1 MALNDNSFVMSV
13 NNQNNLIENKGSLP
27 VADSN
32 EINGGRMIVD
42 TTADRNRI
50 RATKRKAGM
59 EVFVLETQTP
69 YILRTNDISKEV
81 TVDDDWTVLKSSSAL
96 SSDKLST
103 ARTINGVPFDGTTDI
118 ELPAEFYT
126 AREIVEIFDNGKI
139 TLKRAYDLLLP
150 RFATRISNMIS
161 DERSTLGEDNSK
173 NISANVGDTLRV
185 DTFDLVKSIKTPL
198 YQTSYTTN
206 KINDHMRDYNLILT
220 SDQGSDVPLGTEFPA
235 AISSTYTL
243 RDTYTSGI
251 SLSCVFESN
260 RVTYFNILR
269 RRNMSEAL
277 QEIRLTPQGTS
288 SFNITVA
295 FKINS
300 GNLEDSIAIFVAIPY
315 KTTDNNVAKFQYKY
329 AKLTKN
335 NPGSL
340 VYEGRMDGI
349 TGSYYDFLNN
359 TDGEL
364 DNFAVP
370 ITIIS
375 KDSEVSAALKAL

>member
-81 TVDDDWTVLKSSSAL
+81 TVDDDWTILKSSSAL
-96 SSDKLST
+96 SSDRLST

-198 YQTSYTTN
+198 YQTSYTTT

-315 KTTDNNVAKFQYKY
+315 KTTDTNVAKFQYKY

>member
-32 EINGGRMIVD
+32 EINGGRMIVA

-81 TVDDDWTVLKSSSAL
+81 TVDDDWTILKSSSAL

-198 YQTSYTTN
+198 YQTSYTTT

-364 DNFAVP
+364 DNFVVP

>member
-32 EINGGRMIVD
+32 EINGGRMIVA
-42 TTADRNRI
+42 TTTDRNRI

-81 TVDDDWTVLKSSSAL
+81 TVDDDWTILKSSSAL
-96 SSDKLST
+96 SSDRLST

-198 YQTSYTTN
+198 YQTSYTTT

>member
-81 TVDDDWTVLKSSSAL
+81 TVDNDWTILKSSSAL
-96 SSDKLST
+96 SSDRLST

-198 YQTSYTTN
+198 YQTSYTTT

-300 GNLEDSIAIFVAIPY
+300 GNLEDSIAIFVSIPY

>member
-32 EINGGRMIVD
+32 EINGGRMIVA

-69 YILRTNDISKEV
+69 YILRTNDINKEV
-81 TVDDDWTVLKSSSAL
+81 TVDDDWTILKSSSAL

-198 YQTSYTTN
+198 YQTSYTTT

-220 SDQGSDVPLGTEFPA
+220 SYQGSDVPLGTEFPA

-349 TGSYYDFLNN
+349 TGSYYDFLDN

>member
-32 EINGGRMIVD
+32 EINGGRMIVA

-81 TVDDDWTVLKSSSAL
+81 TVDDDWTILKSSSAL
-96 SSDKLST
+96 SSDRLST

-198 YQTSYTTN
+198 YQTSYTTT
-206 KINDHMRDYNLILT
+206 KINDNMRDYNLILT

>member
-27 VADSN
+27 VVDSN
-32 EINGGRMIVD
+32 EINGGRMIVA

-81 TVDDDWTVLKSSSAL
+81 TVDDDWTILKSSSAL
-96 SSDKLST
+96 SSDRLST

-198 YQTSYTTN
+198 YQTSYTTT

-220 SDQGSDVPLGTEFPA
+220 SDQGSDVPLGTEFPT

-315 KTTDNNVAKFQYKY
+315 KTADNNVAKFQYKY

-364 DNFAVP
+364 DNFAIP

>member
-32 EINGGRMIVD
+32 EINGGRMIVA
-42 TTADRNRI
+42 TTTDRNRI

-81 TVDDDWTVLKSSSAL
+81 TADDDWTILKSSSAL

-198 YQTSYTTN
+198 YQTSYTTT

-329 AKLTKN
+329 ARLTKN

>member
-32 EINGGRMIVD
+32 EINGGRMIVA

-81 TVDDDWTVLKSSSAL
+81 TVDDDWTILKSSSAL
-96 SSDKLST
+96 SSDRLST

-198 YQTSYTTN
+198 YQTSYTTT

-349 TGSYYDFLNN
+349 IGSYYDFLNN

>member
-32 EINGGRMIVD
+32 EINGGRMIVG

-81 TVDDDWTVLKSSSAL
+81 TVDDDWTILKSSSAL
-96 SSDKLST
+96 SSDRLST

-198 YQTSYTTN
+198 YQTSYTTT

>member
-32 EINGGRMIVD
+32 EINGGRMIVA

-81 TVDDDWTVLKSSSAL
+81 TVDDDWTILKSSSAL
-96 SSDKLST
+96 SSDRLST

-198 YQTSYTTN
+198 YQTSYTTT

-220 SDQGSDVPLGTEFPA
+220 SDQGGDVPLGTEFPA

-277 QEIRLTPQGTS
+277 QEIRLTHQGTS

-315 KTTDNNVAKFQYKY
+315 KTADNNVAKFQYKY
-329 AKLTKN
+329 ARLTKN

>member
-1 MALNDNSFVMSV
+1 MALNDNTFVMSV
-13 NNQNNLIENKGSLP
+13 NNQKNLIENKGSLP

-32 EINGGRMIVD
+32 EINGGRMIVA

-81 TVDDDWTVLKSSSAL
+81 TVDDDWTILKSSSAL
-96 SSDKLST
+96 SSDRLST

-198 YQTSYTTN
+198 YQTSYTTT
-206 KINDHMRDYNLILT
+206 KINDHIRDYNLILT

>member
-81 TVDDDWTVLKSSSAL
+81 TVDDDWTILKSSSATT
-96 SSDKLST
+96 SDRLST

-198 YQTSYTTN
+198 YQTSYTST

>member
-32 EINGGRMIVD
+32 EINGGRMIVA
-42 TTADRNRI
+42 TTTDRNRI

-81 TVDDDWTVLKSSSAL
+81 TVDDDWTILKSSSAL
-96 SSDKLST
+96 SSDRLST

-198 YQTSYTTN
+198 YQTSYTTT

-315 KTTDNNVAKFQYKY
+315 KTTDTNVAKFQYKY
-329 AKLTKN
+329 TRLTKN

>member
-81 TVDDDWTVLKSSSAL
+81 TVDDDWTILKSSSAL
-96 SSDKLST
+96 SSDRLST

-198 YQTSYTTN
+198 YQTSYTTT

-349 TGSYYDFLNN
+349 AGSYYDFLNN

>member
-32 EINGGRMIVD
+32 EINGGRMIVA

-81 TVDDDWTVLKSSSAL
+81 TVDDDWTILKSSSAL
-96 SSDKLST
+96 SSDRLST

-198 YQTSYTTN
+198 YQTSYTIT

-315 KTTDNNVAKFQYKY
+315 KTADNNVAKFQYKY
-329 AKLTKN
+329 ARLTKN

>member
-32 EINGGRMIVD
+32 EINGGRMIVT

-96 SSDKLST
+96 SSDRLST

-198 YQTSYTTN
+198 YQTSYTTT

>member
-81 TVDDDWTVLKSSSAL
+81 TVDDDWTILKSSSAL

-198 YQTSYTTN
+198 YQTSYTTS

-329 AKLTKN
+329 AKLTKS

>member
-81 TVDDDWTVLKSSSAL
+81 TVDDDWTILKSSSAL

-139 TLKRAYDLLLP
+139 TLKRGYDLLLP

-173 NISANVGDTLRV
+173 NISANVGNTLRV

-198 YQTSYTTN
+198 YQTSYTTT

>member
-32 EINGGRMIVD
+32 EINGGRMIVA

-81 TVDDDWTVLKSSSAL
+81 TTDDDWTVLKSSSATT
-96 SSDKLST
+96 SDRLST

-198 YQTSYTTN
+198 YQTSYTTT

>member
-32 EINGGRMIVD
+32 EINGGRMIVA

-81 TVDDDWTVLKSSSAL
+81 TVDDDWTILKSSSAL

-198 YQTSYTTN
+198 YQTSYTTT

-340 VYEGRMDGI
+340 VYEGRMGGI

-375 KDSEVSAALKAL
+375 KDSEVPAALKAL

>member
-32 EINGGRMIVD
+32 EINGGRMIVA

-81 TVDDDWTVLKSSSAL
+81 TVDDDWTILKSSSAL

-126 AREIVEIFDNGKI
+126 ARDIVEIFDNGKI

-198 YQTSYTTN
+198 YQTSYNTT

-277 QEIRLTPQGTS
+277 QEIRLAPQGTS

-315 KTTDNNVAKFQYKY
+315 KTTDTNVAKFQYKY

>member
-32 EINGGRMIVD
+32 EINGGRMIVA

-81 TVDDDWTVLKSSSAL
+81 TVDDDWTILKSSSATT
-96 SSDKLST
+96 SDRLST

-198 YQTSYTTN
+198 YQTSYTTT

-220 SDQGSDVPLGTEFPA
+220 SDQGSDVPLGAEFPA

-315 KTTDNNVAKFQYKY
+315 KITDNNVAKFQYKY
-329 AKLTKN
+329 AKLTKS

>member
-81 TVDDDWTVLKSSSAL
+81 TVDDDWTILKSSSAL
-96 SSDKLST
+96 SSDRLST

-198 YQTSYTTN
+198 YQTSYTTT

-260 RVTYFNILR
+260 RVAYFNILR

>member
-32 EINGGRMIVD
+32 EINGGRMIVA

-81 TVDDDWTVLKSSSAL
+81 TVDDDWTILKSSSAL

-198 YQTSYTTN
+198 YQTSYTTT

-375 KDSEVSAALKAL
+375 KDSEVPAALKAL

>member
-32 EINGGRMIVD
+32 EINGGRMIVA

-81 TVDDDWTVLKSSSAL
+81 TVDDDWTILKSSSAL
-96 SSDKLST
+96 SSDRLST

-198 YQTSYTTN
+198 YQTSYTTT

-315 KTTDNNVAKFQYKY
+315 KTADNNVAKFQYKY

>member
-32 EINGGRMIVD
+32 EINGGRMIVA

-81 TVDDDWTVLKSSSAL
+81 TVDDDWTILKSSSAL
-96 SSDKLST
+96 SSDRLST

-198 YQTSYTTN
+198 YQTSYTTT

-315 KTTDNNVAKFQYKY
+315 KTTDTNVAKFQYKY
-329 AKLTKN
+329 ARLTKN

>member
-81 TVDDDWTVLKSSSAL
+81 TVDDDWTILKSSSATT
-96 SSDKLST
+96 SDRLST

-185 DTFDLVKSIKTPL
+185 DTFDLIKSIKTPL
-198 YQTSYTTN
+198 YQTSYTTT

-329 AKLTKN
+329 ARLTKN

>member
-96 SSDKLST
+96 SSDRLST
-103 ARTINGVPFDGTTDI
+103 ARTINGVPFDGTADI

-198 YQTSYTTN
+198 YQTSYTTT

-295 FKINS
+295 LKINS

-375 KDSEVSAALKAL
+375 KDSEVSAVLKAL

>member
-81 TVDDDWTVLKSSSAL
+81 TVDDDWTILKSSSAL
-96 SSDKLST
+96 SSDRLST

-198 YQTSYTTN
+198 YQTSYTTT

-349 TGSYYDFLNN
+349 IGSYYDFLNN

>member
-32 EINGGRMIVD
+32 EINGGRMIVT

-81 TVDDDWTVLKSSSAL
+81 TVDDDWTILKSSSAL
-96 SSDKLST
+96 SSDRLST

-198 YQTSYTTN
+198 YQTSYTTT

-288 SFNITVA
+288 SFNITVT

>member
-198 YQTSYTTN
+198 YQTSYTTT

>member
-32 EINGGRMIVD
+32 EINGGRMIVA

-69 YILRTNDISKEV
+69 YILRTNDITKEV

-96 SSDKLST
+96 SSDRLST

-198 YQTSYTTN
+198 YQTSYTTT

>member
-42 TTADRNRI
+42 TTTDRNRI

-81 TVDDDWTVLKSSSAL
+81 TVDDDWTILKSSSAL
-96 SSDKLST
+96 SSDRLST

-198 YQTSYTTN
+198 YQTSYTTT
-206 KINDHMRDYNLILT
+206 KINEHMRDYNLILT

>member
-32 EINGGRMIVD
+32 EINGGRMIVA

-81 TVDDDWTVLKSSSAL
+81 TVDDDWTILKSSSAL
-96 SSDKLST
+96 SSDRLST

-198 YQTSYTTN
+198 YQTSYTIT

>member
-32 EINGGRMIVD
+32 EINGGRMIV
-42 TTADRNRI
+42 TTTTDRNRI

-81 TVDDDWTVLKSSSAL
+81 TIDDDWTVLKSSSAL

-198 YQTSYTTN
+198 YQTSYTTT

-315 KTTDNNVAKFQYKY
+315 KTTDNNVAKFKYKY

>member
-42 TTADRNRI
+42 TTTDRNRI

-81 TVDDDWTVLKSSSAL
+81 TVDDDWTILKSSSAL

-198 YQTSYTTN
+198 YQTSYTTT
-206 KINDHMRDYNLILT
+206 KINDNMRDYNLILT

>member
-32 EINGGRMIVD
+32 EINGGRMIVA

-96 SSDKLST
+96 SSDRLST

-185 DTFDLVKSIKTPL
+185 DTFDLVKSIKIPL
-198 YQTSYTTN
+198 YQTSYTTT

-277 QEIRLTPQGTS
+277 HS
-288 SFNITVA
+288 
-295 FKINS
+295 
-300 GNLEDSIAIFVAIPY
+300 
-315 KTTDNNVAKFQYKY
+315 
-329 AKLTKN
+329 KLT
-335 NPGSL
+335 
-340 VYEGRMDGI
+340 VVI
-349 TGSYYDFLNN
+349 
-359 TDGEL
+359 
-364 DNFAVP
+364 
-370 ITIIS
+370 
-375 KDSEVSAALKAL
+375 

>member
-1 MALNDNSFVMSV
+1 MALNDNTFVMSV
-13 NNQNNLIENKGSLP
+13 NNQKNLIENKGSLP

-32 EINGGRMIVD
+32 EINGGRMIVA

-81 TVDDDWTVLKSSSAL
+81 TVDDDWTILKSSSAL
-96 SSDKLST
+96 SSDRLST

-198 YQTSYTTN
+198 YQTSYTTT

>member
-32 EINGGRMIVD
+32 EINGGRMIVA

-81 TVDDDWTVLKSSSAL
+81 TVDDDWTILKSSSAL
-96 SSDKLST
+96 SSDRLST

-139 TLKRAYDLLLP
+139 TLKRSYDLLLP

-198 YQTSYTTN
+198 YQTSYTTT

-375 KDSEVSAALKAL
+375 KDSEVSASLKAL